1 MAFWPKKKHSK
12 SRSKTR
18 TTNWIIQ
25 TARKLKERVMLNKDA
40 TGLAHF
46 MAEDGT
52 YNWRTVLKAKTKKN
66 KTTRI

>member
-12 SRSKTR
+12 SRTNTR
-18 TTNWIIQ
+18 TTNWIKL
-25 TARKLKERVMLNKDA
+25 TAKKLMNRVMLNKEA

-52 YNWRTVLKAKTKKN
+52 YNGRVVIAPKN
-66 KTTRI
+66 KKTNTTRI

>member
-18 TTNWIIQ
+18 TTNWIKL
-25 TARKLKERVMLNKDA
+25 TATKLQKRVMLNKSA

-46 MAEDGT
+46 MEENGT
-52 YNWRTVLKAKTKKN
+52 YKGRTIIAPKTKKTN
-66 KTTRI
+66 TTRI

>member
-18 TTNWIIQ
+18 TSNWTKL
-25 TARKLKERVMLNKDA
+25 TAKKLMDRVMLNKDA

-46 MAEDGT
+46 ADENGM
-52 YNWRTVLKAKTKKN
+52 YNGRTVVAPKTKKTN
-66 KTTRI
+66 TTRV